1 MSNATFLPADL
12 TTFCRLE
19 ELGLTATRQH
29 LEPDRAVI
37 ECRVTDPD
45 PWCRRCGAEASPR
58 DTVTRRLAHEPFGHR
73 PTTLLI
79 RVRRYR
85 CDWCRLVWRED
96 TSLAAPERAKISRGG
111 LRFALEAI
119 DHLTVSCRRESW
131 GVAYQTAILKKGDV
145 YSLTTRTV
153 STGSPPSGLTS
164 TWRHTRHGDKY
175 VTVIMISPRS
185 ETNEALPGFLTW
197 SRVVQ
202 RRYSVP
208 GLPDGPKRGVTGFR
222 SSRWTDSP
230 DLRPPPKNTSLTR
243 SR

>member
-58 DTVTRRLAHEPFGHR
+58 DTVTRRLAHEPLGHR

-119 DHLTVSCRRESW
+119 VIDHLTVSRAAANLGVSW
-131 GVAYQTAILKKGDV
+131 HTANTAILEEGRRLLIDDPHRFDGV
-145 YSLTTRTV
+145 TTIGV
-153 STGSPPSGLTS
+153 DEHV
-164 TWRHTRHGDKY
+164 WRHTTHGDTY
-175 VTVIMISPRS
+175 VTVIID
-185 ETNEALPGFLTW
+185 LT
-197 SRVVQ
+197 
-202 RRYSVP
+202 P
-208 GLPDGPKRGVTGFR
+208 GPKQT
-222 SSRWTDSP
+222 
-230 DLRPPPKNTSLTR
+230 RPFQAS
-243 SR
+243 